1 MAAVARELGHDYRV
15 VNTWA
20 TRDVL
25 AWAGDPTVPPWER
38 GLTGRVSLRCV

>member
-25 AWAGDPTVPPWER
+25 AWAGDPTVRP
-38 GLTGRVSLRCV
+38 GNAG